1 MLFIA
6 AAAGGCVCV
15 EEIKTVVA
23 EAERVHGLL
32 VLRPCEGPV
41 PPRRAGNHRLRER
54 CDAGVERRRGEVDG
68 GQPRPGGAGH
78 HPVPDAHQPPVCQ
91 GLIDDAHCC
100 QASRSITAKKSEI
113 KKRFS

>member
-1 MLFIA
+1 VIIIDDIA
-6 AAAGGCVCV
+6 AAARGCV

-32 VLRPCEGPV
+32 VLRPREGPV
-41 PPRRAGNHRLRER
+41 PPRRAGSHRLRQR
-54 CDAGVERRRGEVDG
+54 RDTGVERRRGEVDG

-91 GLIDDAHCC
+91 GLMHIPKHSNIAW
-100 QASRSITAKKSEI
+100 
-113 KKRFS
+113 